1 MKKSIIKD
9 NYGSTYLS
17 KNDSNNQLILGLCL
31 YNFVFHSNQVW
42 NIKYN
47 KLIINFEIF
56 NVYFYLFM
64 LSHIYIGNQNL

>member
-9 NYGSTYLS
+9 NYGSTHLS
-17 KNDSNNQLILGLCL
+17 KNDSNSQLILGLCL

>member
-9 NYGSTYLS
+9 NYGSTHLS

>member
-9 NYGSTYLS
+9 NYGSTHLR